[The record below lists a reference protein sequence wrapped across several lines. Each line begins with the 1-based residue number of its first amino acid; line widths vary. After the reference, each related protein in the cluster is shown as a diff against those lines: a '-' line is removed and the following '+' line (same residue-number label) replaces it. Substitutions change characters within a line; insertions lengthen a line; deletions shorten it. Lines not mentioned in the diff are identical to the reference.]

1 MSVVILTCLVVS
13 DCRVQDLVLRIH
25 TEVGIG
31 YSWGKNV
38 LHGGRNWVPLDIECT
53 GNYTESAGIAEDGYQ
68 CTVGSIDWMRS
79 IPIELECNGSLWQW
93 TPENLLIMKYCM
105 YDDLEFRLAN
115 GSNPI
120 TFSGLVD
127 GVSYGIGLNT
137 TRNYQKLN
145 LSAAAFLPSGVSVEV
160 SFDRFEPSIVRC
172 IDYSWQYYH
181 PIDSTCS
188 GTWETVPRTL
198 GPISDCNILDLAV
211 SVRDPSGLVN
221 TYNGEFLRQHPL
233 FLSISGC
240 DFFSLDSLE
249 TGTLC
254 TFSLSGY
261 TTEYLRC
268 SGLGKWKFDRCLS
281 DGGIIPYPGVNVPPP
296 SRLCAVSDLV
306 VQIIWPNATTS
317 SDSLSAFF

>member
-1 MSVVILTCLVVS
+1 MSVAAVILTCLVVS
-13 DCRVQDLVLRIH
+13 DCRGHDLRLRVQVQKGVYEVVGTAVLNERNFDL
-25 TEVGIG
+25 T
-31 YSWGKNV
+31 
-38 LHGGRNWVPLDIECT
+38 CT
-53 GNYTESAGIAEDGYQ
+53 GNYTKVGIAEDGYR

-93 TPENLLIMKYCM
+93 TPENLLIMKRCR

-120 TFSGLVD
+120 TFSGLAD
-127 GVSYGIGLNT
+127 GFRYGIGLNT
-137 TRNYQKLN
+137 TGDLTNTI
-145 LSAAAFLPSGVSVEV
+145 LPSGLSLEV
-160 SFDRFEPSIVRC
+160 SFAVFEPSIVRC